1 MNTQIDKSKGGVDR
15 PKQKKPKTTWLYVL
29 VIVAAVLGI
38 VFGFVAPHAAV
49 AMKPLATGFVSL
61 IKMMIVPIIFCT
73 IVLGIGSIAKAATV
87 GKIGGLALGYFI
99 IMSVV
104 ALAIGLVVG
113 NIIKPGTGLDVSEL
127 LANPAKIPGASGEAT
142 NLTDFI
148 LSIIPASL
156 VEPFASGNVL
166 PGLFVALLT
175 GFALQGMGSAA
186 EPILKAIGAIQKVV
200 FRILSMIMWV
210 APIGAFGG
218 LAALIGATGW
228 GGLGSLVSVM
238 VGFYVTCAL
247 FVFVI
252 LGAILWLV
260 ARVNVF
266 SFLKYLG
273 KEFLLILAT
282 SSSESALPRLI
293 GKMEH
298 LGVDKAVVGIT
309 VPTGYSFNL
318 DGTAIYLTMSS
329 LFIADAMGNPMS
341 IQEQI
346 GLLLFMMIASKGAA
360 GVSGAGIATLA
371 GGLQAARPD
380 LVNGV
385 SIVVGIDRFMSEARA
400 LTNFAGNAIA
410 TVLVGTWTKEID
422 HEQVKKVLSG
432 KDPFDEA
439 NFDGG
444 H

>member
-186 EPILKAIGAIQKVV
+186 EPILKAIGAIQKMV